1 MGRKGNMMEQK
12 GKMEMEDGMQERVS
26 ETEYKNSSI
35 MVSICC
41 ITYNQASY
49 IRDALE
55 GFVNQKTD
63 FAYEVLIHDDA
74 SNDGTADI
82 IREYADRYPDL
93 IFPILQTENQVSPMS
108 AAPSISRGPEESIS
122 PCAREMI
129 TGRMI
134 GSYRSRWIIWK
145 RIQAVLFAFTAQ
157 RLRYRERL

>member
-82 IREYADRYPDL
+82 IWEYADRYTDL
-93 IFPILQTENQVSPMS
+93 IFPI
-108 AAPSISRGPEESIS
+108 
-122 PCAREMI
+122 
-129 TGRMI
+129 
-134 GSYRSRWIIWK
+134 
-145 RIQAVLFAFTAQ
+145 
-157 RLRYRERL
+157 